1 MELDPDFVPA
11 HELLADV
18 NAKARRYDIAIKALQ
33 AITLLKADAPM
44 SKAEAYLRQGMIA
57 EQKGD
62 PKKAVFLAK
71 RALAQEPDYADAKTF
86 LERLGAS

>member
-1 MELDPDFVPA
+1 
-11 HELLADV
+11 
-18 NAKARRYDIAIKALQ
+18 
-33 AITLLKADAPM
+33 M

-62 PKKAVFLAK
+62 AKKAVFLAK
-71 RALAQEPDYADAKTF
+71 RALTQEPDYGDAKTF